1 MLSEISARMAAIV
14 RLLAKPRL
22 LTTNSLPS
30 TVQTRLP
37 SAGRSSLRTG
47 SACCVRRVSDGRT
60 SRNRDCSVWPFT
72 RFFNPRKKTRLF
84 SMALYQINYTNY
96 WLSSRDAEPWTFES
110 APDPAPAPSKMAI
123 RLRLRL
129 PLRAKYDGSGGSGSP
144 PAMRTGALRKHLSWG
159 ILGLGRITLSVL
171 TFLAVSYLQEPKI
184 KIVIKKMNLTV

>member
-37 SAGRSSLRTG
+37 SVGRSSLRTG

-72 RFFNPRKKTRLF
+72 RFFNPRKKKRDCSVWPFTKLTIRIIDLAAGMQSLEHLSQVQLRFRLRVKWQYG
-84 SMALYQINYTNY
+84 SGSGSHSGQNMT
-96 WLSSRDAEPWTFES
+96 
-110 APDPAPAPSKMAI
+110 APADPAP
-123 RLRLRL
+123 LRLCV
-129 PLRAKYDGSGGSGSP
+129 PVHYGN
-144 PAMRTGALRKHLSWG
+144 
-159 ILGLGRITLSVL
+159 I
-171 TFLAVSYLQEPKI
+171 
-184 KIVIKKMNLTV
+184 